1 MSSADDDKQDDKARN
16 LAVALQYDGDNA
28 PTLTAKGEQETA
40 QQIVDIAR
48 AHGVPLY
55 ENALLA
61 ETLSQLELNQAIP
74 ASLYRSIAE
83 IIAFSYWMRGMH
95 PGDKKSGQ

>member
-1 MSSADDDKQDDKARN
+1 MNSDGDNKTTDK
-16 LAVALQYDGDNA
+16 AVALQYDGDNA
-28 PTLTAKGEQETA
+28 PTVTAKGEHEEA
-40 QQIVDIAR
+40 QRIVDIAK
-48 AHGVPLY
+48 ANDVPLY

-74 ASLYRSIAE
+74 ASLYRRIAE

-95 PGDKKSGQ
+95 PNDKKPPQ

>member
-1 MSSADDDKQDDKARN
+1 MSSDGDQKTTDK
-16 LAVALQYDGDNA
+16 AVALQYDGDNA
-28 PTLTAKGEQETA
+28 PTVTAKGEHEEA
-40 QQIVDIAR
+40 QRIVDIAK
-48 AHGVPLY
+48 ANDVPLY

-95 PGDKKSGQ
+95 PNDKKPPQ

>member
-1 MSSADDDKQDDKARN
+1 MNSDGDNKTTDK
-16 LAVALQYDGDNA
+16 AVALQYDGDNA
-28 PTLTAKGEQETA
+28 PTVTAKGEHEEA
-40 QQIVDIAR
+40 QRIVDIAK
-48 AHGVPLY
+48 ANDVPLY

-95 PGDKKSGQ
+95 PNDKKPPQ

>member
-1 MSSADDDKQDDKARN
+1 MSTTDDDREQDKSID

-28 PTLTAKGEQETA
+28 PTVTAKGEQDDA
-40 QQIVDIAR
+40 RRIVDIAR
-48 AHGVPLY
+48 AHEVPLY

-95 PGDKKSGQ
+95 PNDKKPNQ